1 MKKLLLSISFV
12 LSIGLLFAQ
21 APQKINYQSIV
32 HNSKGEIV
40 SNELVTIKISI
51 LKDNAQGSVLYE
63 ELHQGETTLDG
74 LLNIEIGSGKKT
86 NGDFNKISWSEGNHF
101 VKTELSSENSNFE
114 TIAIHEFTSV
124 PYALYAETAKNA
136 KSAYETWLDL
146 GFKGSEADFIEY
158 LRSGYANDQKAG
170 NLPSGFCANVEA
182 CIANMDLSG
191 LDGQDGVDGQDG
203 ASAYDIWLSQGN
215 TGTEAD
221 FLISLIGPAGPA
233 GADGTDGADGATGP
247 QGPAG
252 PTGADGADGATGPQ
266 GPAGADGADGADGA
280 TGPQGP
286 AGPAGPAGAD
296 GADGATGPQGPAG
309 PAGADGADGAT
320 GPQGPAG
327 PAGADGADG
336 ATGPQGPA
344 GPAGP
349 AGADGVDGLLPN
361 GSDPGNIPHWNGS
374 NWSVSSTALDYDGTN
389 LAMNDNQIRF
399 RGAGDGNH
407 VLGYFGGSFDGPLLQ
422 GFNSIVLKTVTG
434 GDAAGIF
441 MTNNRVGIGTTNPTN
456 GRLHVESSYGVGFSY
471 GFLSGGGNTGYCGNC
486 GGEVSIWAQR
496 RVAAEEFNAFSD
508 ARIKDVVGLSNGY
521 KDLNTLLQLEITDY
535 TFKDKISKGDIQQKK
550 VIAQQ
555 IEKVYPQAVKQ
566 IKGVIPDIYKTA
578 EMTNGVVSIESN
590 LKPGD
595 KVKLIMENDRVEMA
609 EVLEADNVSFSVDL
623 DYSGDVFVY
632 GREVSDFRTVDYEA
646 LSTLNISAT
655 QELYKEIQLLKAS
668 ISTLEQ
674 DNVELK
680 AELKKVENLEADLD
694 EIKTL
699 LNMHAKD

>member
-252 PTGADGADGATGPQ
+252 PT
-266 GPAGADGADGADGA
+266 
-280 TGPQGP
+280 
-286 AGPAGPAGAD
+286 
-296 GADGATGPQGPAG
+296 
-309 PAGADGADGAT
+309 
-320 GPQGPAG
+320 
-327 PAGADGADG
+327 GADGADG

-680 AELKKVENLEADLD
+680 AELKKLENLEADLD

>member
-252 PTGADGADGATGPQ
+252 PT
-266 GPAGADGADGADGA
+266 
-280 TGPQGP
+280 
-286 AGPAGPAGAD
+286 
-296 GADGATGPQGPAG
+296 
-309 PAGADGADGAT
+309 
-320 GPQGPAG
+320 
-327 PAGADGADG
+327 GADGADG

>member
-266 GPAGADGADGADGA
+266 
-280 TGPQGP
+280 
-286 AGPAGPAGAD
+286 
-296 GADGATGPQGPAG
+296 G

-680 AELKKVENLEADLD
+680 AELKKLENLEADLD